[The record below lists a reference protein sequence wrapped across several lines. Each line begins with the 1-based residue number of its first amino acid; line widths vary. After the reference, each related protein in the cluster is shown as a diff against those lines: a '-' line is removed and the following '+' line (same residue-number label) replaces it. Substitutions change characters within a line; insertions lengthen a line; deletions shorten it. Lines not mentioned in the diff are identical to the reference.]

1 MSLLDRFQEIWV
13 VDFEFGAPPGAHPT
27 PVCMVA
33 AELRSDRRLML
44 WQSDLTTLAKPPF
57 DTGPHT
63 LIVAYY
69 ASADLGCFRALG
81 WGRPANVLDLYA
93 EFRCMTN
100 GLATP
105 SGSGLLGALVAF
117 GLDSMTAAEKDANR
131 DLVIRGGPYTEEE
144 RERILRYCAADVDA
158 TLQLLLKMEHSLQPQ
173 ALLRGRYMAA
183 AASMEWCGVPIDTGT
198 LGLLRARWP
207 AIQDELIRRVDAG
220 YGVYEGRTFKVNR
233 FARWLHEHGLQWP
246 ILESGHL
253 GLDDD
258 TFRAM
263 SKSHPELQSLH
274 ELRVSLS
281 KMRLL
286 DLSVGPDGRNR
297 TLLSAYGSRS
307 SRNQPSNTKFSF
319 GPATWLRGLIQ
330 PAPGTAVAYVDYSQQ
345 EFGIGAALSGDAA
358 MQQAY
363 LDGDPYLGFAKAA
376 KAVPPD
382 ATKRTHPL
390 IREKF
395 KVTTLGVQY
404 GMSEFGLASQLGVS
418 LMEARDLLRL
428 HRAAFPQYWKWNDAA
443 ADFAMLNGR
452 IHTVFGWTLHVT
464 PDTKPRSVRNFPM
477 QGNGAEIL
485 RLACCLATERGIAV
499 CAPVHDA
506 LLVEGPADSI
516 EDVVAETQRAMREAG
531 EIVLGGFPLAS
542 DAKIV
547 RHPDRYMDPRGSRM
561 WETVMDILANGPA
574 SADLLQ
580 LCEGTPGSPASPA

>member
-1 MSLLDRFQEIWV
+1 MSPLDVFREIWV
-13 VDFEFGAPPGAHPT
+13 VDFEFGAPPGARPT

-33 AELRSDRRLML
+33 AELRSGRRLAC
-44 WQSDLTTLAKPPF
+44 WQSELATMVRPPF
-57 DTGPHT
+57 DTGPQT

-69 ASADLGCFRALG
+69 ASAELGCFLALG

-100 GLATP
+100 GRPTP
-105 SGSGLLGALVAF
+105 SGWGLLGALVAF
-117 GLDSMTAAEKDANR
+117 GLDGMTAAEKDANR
-131 DLVIRGGPYTEEE
+131 DLVMRGGPFTEEE

-158 TLQLLLKMEHSLQPQ
+158 TLQLLRKMENSLQPQ
-173 ALLRGRYMAA
+173 ALLRGRYMMA

-207 AIQDELIRRVDAG
+207 TIQDELIRQVDAG
-220 YGVYEGRTFKVNR
+220 YGVYEGRTFKMDR
-233 FARWLHEHGLQWP
+233 FARWLHERGLQWP
-246 ILESGHL
+246 ILESGRL
-253 GLDDD
+253 SLDDD

-263 SKSHPELQSLH
+263 AKVHPELQALH

-307 SRNQPSNTKFSF
+307 SRNQPSNTRFIF

-330 PAPGTAVAYVDYSQQ
+330 PPPGMALGYVDYSQQ
-345 EFGIGAALSGDAA
+345 EFGIAAALSGDRA
-358 MQQAY
+358 MQEAY
-363 LDGDPYLGFAKAA
+363 LGGDPYLGFAKAA

-382 ATKRTHPL
+382 ATKKTHPL
-390 IREKF
+390 ARERF
-395 KVTTLGVQY
+395 KATTLGVQY
-404 GMSEFGLASQLGVS
+404 GMSEVGLASQLGVS
-418 LMEARDLLRL
+418 VMEARDLLRL
-428 HRAAFPQYWKWNDAA
+428 HRTAFPQYWKWNDAA
-443 ADFAMLNGR
+443 ADFAMLNGH

-477 QGNGAEIL
+477 QSNGAEIL

-499 CAPVHDA
+499 CAPIHDA

-516 EDVVAETQRAMREAG
+516 QDVVAATQQAMREAG

-542 DAKIV
+542 DAKTV
-547 RHPDRYMDPRGSRM
+547 RHPDRYMDPRGAQM
-561 WETVMDILANGPA
+561 WDTVMDLLAGGPA
-574 SADLLQ
+574 SGDPPQ
-580 LCEGTPGSPASPA
+580 LCEETPSSHASPA